1 LCILKSIPTSVQ
13 LHAVIPAQAGIHGPE
28 VSAVA
33 PCSSQGQVLDPRL
46 RRGDS
51 ISNGKGRTR
60 TEFGLAAAAGL
71 LQARP
76 AAAHGFG
83 QRYDLPL
90 PLSLYVFGAAAA
102 VVVSFII
109 VGMFVRGGASRSGF
123 DRRFDLMPPGIGR
136 LILHPAPGLVLKLLG
151 LAVFAVTVA
160 AGFIGNQDPYRNLAP
175 TMVWIIFWVG
185 LAYVSA
191 FVGDIWALANPWRT
205 IFAVVECLS
214 KRVANRPCL
223 QYPEALGVW
232 PACALLLVFSWIELV
247 YPSPAEPRHI
257 AWFATAYSVLTWT
270 GMTLFG
276 TEIWLQRG
284 EVFTLV
290 FGTFARFAPTEISRR
305 RGVCALRPFGAGLLA
320 DGPASQSMTT
330 FVLLLLSTVLYDGL
344 LGTPQWA
351 SAESAAVDLLGGGQG
366 AALVVRSVGLVGF
379 WLCFLGVFIGVAA
392 VMSRLA
398 GGICSA
404 REMARRL
411 ALTLVPIVIG
421 YHLAHYLLLLLV
433 QGQYVVPLISDP
445 FGWGWN
451 LFGTTGYRVDIAIVG
466 ARFAWYT
473 AVTAILIGH
482 IFAVGLAHLKVTRRL
497 PEHRVALRAE
507 APLTALMVAYTCLSL
522 SIIAEPIVERRPVD
536 EAASTALVIP
546 ADALVPELGTGRLT
560 PVGPGKQA
568 QLKLTYRLLGGA
580 FHDGTKMSA
589 ADLLYAYMF
598 AWRWSGPGEAYDPA
612 VAAATAPL
620 RSALLGVRLG
630 GTDTTSKSFRVGDFK
645 VTRELFIVDVYLAL
659 PPEDPEQDAA
669 LAPPWSTVPWHML
682 TLMEQA
688 AERDWAAFSQA
699 EAQRRRI
706 EWLDLARSPTL
717 NARLLG
723 LVEEFAATGWRPDT
737 LRDLVSAEE
746 ARGRWTALAAFF
758 KEHGHFLVTNG
769 PYRLKNWSADRAS
782 LEAFRDLGYPLGVGS
797 FDTYAIPRRGWVTGI
812 SRDGDRLKVTA
823 DVETVTRF
831 GRSYRLDRRPMQS
844 LAPDELQRA
853 APACRYVVFDPDRQ
867 AVLTGTVRP
876 NEDRSFA
883 IVLGGRLTDG
893 RYTLA
898 AEIAV
903 NANAMN
909 AEIRRYEFAV
919 P

>member
-1 LCILKSIPTSVQ
+1 
-13 LHAVIPAQAGIHGPE
+13 
-28 VSAVA
+28 
-33 PCSSQGQVLDPRL
+33 
-46 RRGDS
+46 
-51 ISNGKGRTR
+51 
-60 TEFGLAAAAGL
+60 
-71 LQARP
+71 
-76 AAAHGFG
+76 
-83 QRYDLPL
+83 LPL
-90 PLSLYVFGAAAA
+90 PLSLYLFGAAAA

-109 VGMFVRGGASRSGF
+109 VGLFVRGGASRSGF
-123 DRRFDLMPPGIGR
+123 DRRFDLMPRGIGR
-136 LILHPAPGLVLKLLG
+136 LILHPAPGLVLKLLA
-151 LAVFAVTVA
+151 LLVFMVTVA

-191 FVGDIWALANPWRT
+191 FVGDIWALVNPWRT
-205 IFAVVECLS
+205 IFAAVEHLS
-214 KRVANRPCL
+214 KRVANRPRRA
-223 QYPEALGVW
+223 YSEALGIW
-232 PACALLLVFSWIELV
+232 PACVLLLVFSWIELV

-257 AWFATAYSVLTWT
+257 AWFATAYSLLTWA

-276 TEIWLQRG
+276 SETWLQRG

-290 FGTFARFAPTEISRR
+290 FGTFARFAPTKISRCG
-305 RGVCALRPFGAGLLA
+305 GVCALRPFGAGLLV
-320 DGPASQSMTT
+320 DRPASQSMTA

-351 SAESAAVDLLGGGQG
+351 AAEGTAVDLLGGGEG
-366 AALVVRSVGLVGF
+366 AALAVRSIGLVGF

-411 ALTLVPIVIG
+411 VLTLVPIVIG

-445 FGWGWN
+445 FGFGWN
-451 LFGTTGYRVDIAIVG
+451 LFGTAGYRVDIAIVG

-473 AVTAILIGH
+473 AVTAILLGH
-482 IFAVGLAHLKVTRRL
+482 ILAVGLAHLKVTRML
-497 PEHRVALRAE
+497 PEHRRALRAE
-507 APLTALMVAYTCLSL
+507 VPLTGLMVAYTCLSL
-522 SIIAEPIVERRPVD
+522 SIIAEPIVERRAAD
-536 EAASTALVIP
+536 ETASAALVVP
-546 ADALVPELGTGRLT
+546 SDALIPEPGTGRLEA
-560 PVGPGKQA
+560 VGPGKQA
-568 QLKLTYRLLGGA
+568 RLKLTYRLLGGA

-620 RSALLGVRLG
+620 RRALVAVRLG
-630 GTDTTSKSFRVGDFK
+630 GTDTTAKSFRVGDFK
-645 VTRELFIVDVYLAL
+645 VTRELFIVDVYLAV
-659 PPEDPEQDAA
+659 PPEDPEQDAV
-669 LAPPWSTVPWHML
+669 LAPPWSTLPWHVL
-682 TLMEQA
+682 ALMEQA
-688 AERDWAAFSQA
+688 VERDWAAFSVD
-699 EAQRRRI
+699 EAQRRGI
-706 EWLDLARSPTL
+706 DWLDLVRSPTL
-717 NARLLG
+717 NAKLLG
-723 LVEEFAATGWRPDT
+723 LVKEFAATGWRPDT
-737 LRDLVSAEE
+737 LRDHVSADE
-746 ARGRWTALAAFF
+746 ARDRWTALAAFF

-769 PYRLKNWSADRAS
+769 PYRLKSWSADRVS

-797 FDTYAIPRRGWVTGI
+797 FDTYAIPRRGWITGI
-812 SRDGDRLKVTA
+812 TRNGGRLELTA
-823 DVETVTRF
+823 DIEMATRF

-844 LAPDELQRA
+844 IAPDELQRA
-853 APACRYVVFDPDRQ
+853 APECRYVVFDGDGQ
-867 AVLTGTVRP
+867 AVLAGTVRP
-876 NEDRSFA
+876 VEDRRFA
-883 IVLGGRLTDG
+883 IDIGGKLADG

-903 NANAMN
+903 NANVMN